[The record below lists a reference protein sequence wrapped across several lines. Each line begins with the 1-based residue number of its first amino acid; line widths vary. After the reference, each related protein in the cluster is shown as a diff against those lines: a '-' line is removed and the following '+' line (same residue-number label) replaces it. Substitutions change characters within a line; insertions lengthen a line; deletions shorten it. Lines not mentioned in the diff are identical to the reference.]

1 MKKPIKQDVIDVR
14 VETGVLQPVYRRR
27 VKFPALYSMK
37 VGESFM
43 ILDDERSSLMQAAQH
58 CRRITNPKRKF
69 SVRRVAYNAFRVWRV
84 E

>member
-1 MKKPIKQDVIDVR
+1 MKRKVQQDVIDVR
-14 VETGVLQPVYRRR
+14 VESGVLQPVYRRQ

-43 ILDDERSSLMQAAQH
+43 ILDDEHSSLMQAVQH
-58 CRRITNPKRKF
+58 CRRITNPKRRF
-69 SVRRVAYNAFRVWRV
+69 SVRRVAYNAFRVWRI

>member
-1 MKKPIKQDVIDVR
+1 METIIDVR
-14 VETGVLQPVYRRR
+14 VEEGAPLPVYRRQ

-37 VGESFM
+37 VGDSFA
-43 ILDDERSSLMQAAQH
+43 ILEEEHKSLLQAAAH

-69 SVRRVAYNAFRVWRV
+69 TVRRIAHNAFRVWRI